1 VTGGQPLAVIENLSV
16 AFPVA
21 GGTVQA
27 VRDVSLALAAG
38 ECLAVV
44 GESGSGK
51 SVTARTLLGLTGRPA
66 VIRAAR
72 LAFEGRDLS
81 GLGEGQWRQLRGRR
95 IGYVLQDALTSLDPL
110 RRIVDEVGE
119 PLEVHGLATGA
130 ERDARVVALL
140 GDVGIPDPRARARQY
155 PHELSGGLR
164 QRALIASA
172 LAAGPALLVADEP
185 TASLDVT
192 VQAQVL
198 GLLAA
203 YRDAGT
209 CVLLISHDMGAVA
222 RMADRIAVMYA
233 GLVLEQGPAAQVLA
247 CPAHPYTRDLLAA
260 VPALDDRVLAGPG
273 DPARPATGPLPEP
286 APPPGCPYASRCHL
300 ADDRCRQELPALA
313 EHRDAGLV
321 RCWHPL
327 PGPPEGGSPEHV
339 PADHESSNHGP
350 ADHGPADHVPADHG
364 ANGSGPVRALAPGR
378 RAAGAGDEP
387 AGQLLL
393 EAKGIGRRFRS
404 LDGTWR
410 TAVSGVS
417 FALRAGES
425 LGVVGESGSGK
436 STIARI
442 ALGLLD
448 PDEGTVLLDG
458 RPWSELTE
466 RERRPRRSL
475 IQYVGQDT
483 LSSFDP
489 RFSVE
494 RIVAEGLG
502 RTGRPRPGPARDRV
516 VELLTAVG
524 LDRSMLS
531 RRPAALSGGQRQR
544 VAIARALAP
553 GPALIVCD
561 EPVSALDASIQARIL
576 SLFAD
581 LRARSGVALLFISHD
596 LGVIR
601 QVCDRVMVLHD
612 GSVVEEGDIDAVFT
626 RPKDPYT
633 SALLAAA
640 ARPRLGAGTPAG

>member
-1 VTGGQPLAVIENLSV
+1 MTGGMTGGQPLAVVENLSV
-16 AFPVA
+16 TFPA
-21 GGTVQA
+21 DRGTIQA

-51 SVTARTLLGLTGRPA
+51 SVTARTLIGLTGRHA
-66 VIRAAR
+66 TIRAAR

-81 GLGEGQWRQLRGRR
+81 GLGEGQWRRLRGSR

-119 PLEVHGLATGA
+119 PMEVHGLATGA
-130 ERDARVVALL
+130 DRDARVLALL
-140 GDVGIPDPRARARQY
+140 GDVGIPEPETRARQY

-172 LAAGPALLVADEP
+172 LAARPALLIADEP

-198 GLLAA
+198 GLLAG

-209 CVLLISHDMGAVA
+209 SVLLISHDMAAVA

-233 GLVLEQGPAAQVLA
+233 GLVLEQGPASEVLT
-247 CPAHPYTRDLLAA
+247 CPAHPYTADLLAA
-260 VPALDDRVLAGPG
+260 VPALDGRRRTGPG
-273 DPARPATGPLPEP
+273 EPTGPGETARSATGPLPEP

-300 ADDRCRQELPALA
+300 ADARCRQELPALA
-313 EHRDAGLV
+313 EHRDVGLV

-327 PGPPEGGSPEHV
+327 PRSPE
-339 PADHESSNHGP
+339 P
-350 ADHGPADHVPADHG
+350 G
-364 ANGSGPVRALAPGR
+364 AIAMNGSGPVHALATGR
-378 RAAGAGDEP
+378 RAAGTGDLP
-387 AGQLLL
+387 AGEVLL

-404 LDGTWR
+404 LDGAWR

-417 FALRAGES
+417 FALRSGES
-425 LGVVGESGSGK
+425 LGIVGESGSGK

-458 RPWSELTE
+458 RPWSALPEC
-466 RERRPRRSL
+466 ERRPRRSL

-502 RTGRPRPGPARDRV
+502 RTGRPRPGPVRDRV

-576 SLFAD
+576 GLFAD
-581 LRARSGVALLFISHD
+581 LRTRSGVALLFISHD

-601 QVCDRVMVLHD
+601 QVCDRVIVLHD
-612 GSVVEEGDIDAVFT
+612 GSVVEEGAIDAVFT
-626 RPKDPYT
+626 HPRDPYT

-640 ARPRLGAGTPAG
+640 VPARLGAGTAAR

>member
-1 VTGGQPLAVIENLSV
+1 MTGDGPLAVIENLSV
-16 AFPVA
+16 TFPV
-21 GGTVQA
+21 GRGTVQA

-51 SVTARTLLGLTGRPA
+51 SVTARTLIGLTGRPA
-66 VIRAAR
+66 TIAAAR

-81 GLGEGQWRQLRGRR
+81 GLGEGEWRRLRGSR

-110 RRIVDEVGE
+110 RRIIDEVGE
-119 PLEVHGLATGA
+119 PMEIHGVATGPD
-130 ERDARVVALL
+130 RDARVLALL
-140 GDVGIPDPRARARQY
+140 GDVGIPEPETRARQY

-172 LAAGPALLVADEP
+172 LAASPALLIADEP

-198 GLLAA
+198 SLLAA

-209 CVLLISHDMGAVA
+209 SVLLISHDMAAVA
-222 RMADRIAVMYA
+222 RLADRIAVMYA
-233 GLVLEQGPAAQVLA
+233 GLVLEQGPAGAVLA
-247 CPAHPYTRDLLAA
+247 CPAHPYTADLLAA
-260 VPALDDRVLAGPG
+260 VPALDGRRPAGPG
-273 DPARPATGPLPEP
+273 EPARPATGPLPEP

-300 ADDRCRQELPALA
+300 ADARCRQELPALA
-313 EHRDAGLV
+313 EHGDAGLV

-327 PGPPEGGSPEHV
+327 TGSPE
-339 PADHESSNHGP
+339 P
-350 ADHGPADHVPADHG
+350 G
-364 ANGSGPVRALAPGR
+364 AVSLNRSGPVHALSPVR
-378 RAAGAGDEP
+378 GAVGTGDAP
-387 AGQLLL
+387 AGQVLL
-393 EAKGIGRRFRS
+393 EANGIGRRFRS
-404 LDGTWR
+404 LDGAWR

-417 FALRAGES
+417 FALRQGES
-425 LGVVGESGSGK
+425 LGIVGESGSGK

-458 RPWSELTE
+458 MPWSALPE
-466 RERRPRRSL
+466 RERRRRRSL

-502 RTGRPRPGPARDRV
+502 RTGRPRPGPVRDRV

-524 LDRSMLS
+524 LDASMLS

-601 QVCDRVMVLHD
+601 QVCDRVIVLHD
-612 GSVVEEGDIDAVFT
+612 GSVVEEGAIDAVFT
-626 RPKDPYT
+626 HPADPYT

-640 ARPRLGAGTPAG
+640 VPARLGGRNARPVVLRAQRAKRW

>member
-1 VTGGQPLAVIENLSV
+1 MTGGMTGGMTGDRPLAVIENLSV
-16 AFPVA
+16 TFPA
-21 GGTVQA
+21 RHGPIQA

-51 SVTARTLLGLTGRPA
+51 SVTARTLIGLTGRPA
-66 VIRAAR
+66 TIRATR
-72 LAFEGRDLS
+72 LAFDGRDLT
-81 GLGEGQWRQLRGRR
+81 GLGDGQWRRLRGSR

-119 PLEVHGLATGA
+119 PMEVHGLATGA
-130 ERDARVVALL
+130 DRDARVLALL
-140 GDVGIPDPRARARQY
+140 GDVGIPEPETRARQY

-172 LAAGPALLVADEP
+172 LAARPALLIADEP

-209 CVLLISHDMGAVA
+209 SVLLISHDMAAVA

-233 GLVLEQGPAAQVLA
+233 GLVLEQGPAGEVLTG
-247 CPAHPYTRDLLAA
+247 PAHPYTADLLAA
-260 VPALDDRVLAGPG
+260 VPALDGRRPIGAGEP
-273 DPARPATGPLPEP
+273 TGPLPEP
-286 APPPGCPYASRCHL
+286 APPPGCPYASRCQL
-300 ADDRCRQELPALA
+300 ADARCRQELPALA
-313 EHRDAGLV
+313 QHRDAGLV

-327 PGPPEGGSPEHV
+327 PRSPE
-339 PADHESSNHGP
+339 P
-350 ADHGPADHVPADHG
+350 G
-364 ANGSGPVRALAPGR
+364 AITMNGSGPVHAVTQGHRTQGHR
-378 RAAGAGDEP
+378 TQGHRTAGTGDAP
-387 AGQLLL
+387 AGQVLL

-404 LDGTWR
+404 LDGAWR

-417 FALRAGES
+417 FALRSGES
-425 LGVVGESGSGK
+425 LGIVGESGSGK

-458 RPWSELTE
+458 RPWSALTE
-466 RERRPRRSL
+466 RERRPRRPL

-489 RFSVE
+489 RFPVE

-502 RTGRPRPGPARDRV
+502 RTGRPRPGPVRDRV

-524 LDRSMLS
+524 LDASMLS

-561 EPVSALDASIQARIL
+561 EPVSALDVSIQARIL

-581 LRARSGVALLFISHD
+581 LRSRSGVALLFISHD

-601 QVCDRVMVLHD
+601 QVCDRVIVLRD
-612 GSVVEEGDIDAVFT
+612 GSVVEEGAIDAVFSQ
-626 RPKDPYT
+626 PKDPYT

-640 ARPRLGAGTPAG
+640 VPARLGAGTAAR

>member
-1 VTGGQPLAVIENLSV
+1 MTGDRPLAVIENLSV
-16 AFPVA
+16 AFPA
-21 GGTVQA
+21 GHGTIQA
-27 VRDVSLALAAG
+27 VCDVSLALTAG
-38 ECLAVV
+38 ECLAIV

-51 SVTARTLLGLTGRPA
+51 SVTARTLIGLTGRQA
-66 VIRAAR
+66 AIRVAR
-72 LAFEGRDLS
+72 LVFEGRDLS
-81 GLGEGQWRQLRGRR
+81 GLGERQWRRLRGSR

-110 RRIVDEVGE
+110 RRVVDEVGE
-119 PLEVHGLATGA
+119 PMEIHGLATGA
-130 ERDARVVALL
+130 DRDARVLALL
-140 GDVGIPDPRARARQY
+140 GDVGIPEPERRASQY

-172 LAAGPALLVADEP
+172 LAARPALLIADEP

-209 CVLLISHDMGAVA
+209 SVLLISHDMAAVA

-233 GLVLEQGPAAQVLA
+233 GLVLEQGPASEVLT
-247 CPAHPYTRDLLAA
+247 CPAHPYTADLLAA
-260 VPALDDRVLAGPG
+260 VPALDGHRPIGPG
-273 DPARPATGPLPEP
+273 EPGQSAAGPLPEP

-300 ADDRCRQELPALA
+300 ADARCRQELPALA
-313 EHRDAGLV
+313 EHREAGLV

-327 PGPPEGGSPEHV
+327 PRSPA
-339 PADHESSNHGP
+339 P
-350 ADHGPADHVPADHG
+350 G
-364 ANGSGPVRALAPGR
+364 AITINGSGPVHALAPGR
-378 RAAGAGDEP
+378 RAVGTGDAP
-387 AGQLLL
+387 AGRVLL

-404 LDGTWR
+404 LDGAWR
-410 TAVSGVS
+410 TAVSDVS
-417 FALRAGES
+417 FALRTGES
-425 LGVVGESGSGK
+425 LGIVGESGSGK

-458 RPWSELTE
+458 APWSALPE

-524 LDRSMLS
+524 LDRSMLF

-553 GPALIVCD
+553 KPALIVCD
-561 EPVSALDASIQARIL
+561 EPVSALDVSIQARIL
-576 SLFAD
+576 SLFTD
-581 LRARSGVALLFISHD
+581 LRTRSGVALLFISHD

-601 QVCDRVMVLHD
+601 QVCDRVIVLHD
-612 GSVVEEGDIDAVFT
+612 GSVVEEGAIDAVFT
-626 RPKDPYT
+626 DPKDPYT

-640 ARPRLGAGTPAG
+640 VPARLRAGTPAR

>member
-1 VTGGQPLAVIENLSV
+1 MTGDRPLAVIENLSV
-16 AFPVA
+16 TFPA
-21 GGTVQA
+21 GHGTIQA

-51 SVTARTLLGLTGRPA
+51 SVTARTLIGLTGRHA
-66 VIRAAR
+66 TIRVAR

-81 GLGEGQWRQLRGRR
+81 GLDERQWRRLRGSR

-110 RRIVDEVGE
+110 RRVVDEVGE
-119 PLEVHGLATGA
+119 PMEIHGLATGA
-130 ERDARVVALL
+130 DRDARVLALL
-140 GDVGIPDPRARARQY
+140 GDVGIPEPETRARQY

-172 LAAGPALLVADEP
+172 LAARPGLLIADEP

-209 CVLLISHDMGAVA
+209 SVLLISHDMAAVA

-233 GLVLEQGPAAQVLA
+233 GLVLEQGPASEVLT
-247 CPAHPYTRDLLAA
+247 CPAHPYTADLLAA
-260 VPALDDRVLAGPG
+260 VPALDGRRPTGPG
-273 DPARPATGPLPEP
+273 EPGQSEAGPLPEP
-286 APPPGCPYASRCHL
+286 APPPGCPYASRCRL
-300 ADDRCRQELPALA
+300 ADARCRQELPALA
-313 EHRDAGLV
+313 EHREAGLV

-327 PGPPEGGSPEHV
+327 PRSLA
-339 PADHESSNHGP
+339 PAAITID
-350 ADHGPADHVPADHG
+350 
-364 ANGSGPVRALAPGR
+364 GSGPVHALAPGR
-378 RAAGAGDEP
+378 RAVGTGDAP
-387 AGQLLL
+387 AGRVLL

-404 LDGTWR
+404 LDGAWR

-417 FALRAGES
+417 FALRTGES
-425 LGVVGESGSGK
+425 LGIVGESGSGK

-442 ALGLLD
+442 VLGLLD

-458 RPWSELTE
+458 APWSALPE

-553 GPALIVCD
+553 RPALIVCD
-561 EPVSALDASIQARIL
+561 EPVSALDVSIQARIL
-576 SLFAD
+576 SLFTD

-601 QVCDRVMVLHD
+601 QVCDRVIVLHD
-612 GSVVEEGDIDAVFT
+612 GSVVEEGAIDAVFT
-626 RPKDPYT
+626 DPRDPYT

-640 ARPRLGAGTPAG
+640 VPARLRAGTPAR